1 MHSHL
6 ISSILAWVPGL
17 GTLGIGLRSA
27 KIIGLILLAVGAYL
41 WIRQSGYTAAVEK
54 YKVERAKAIEKNAKE
69 NQQLKDAAHKD
80 ELEHQTTITKSQEKL
95 KRSTDEIKSLK
106 PSQCLD
112 VRLDAIGLR

>member
-1 MHSHL
+1 MLHL

-27 KIIGLILLAVGAYL
+27 KIIGLILLVAGAYL

-54 YKVERAKAIEKNAKE
+54 YKAAQAEAIKKDAKE
-69 NQQLKDAAHKD
+69 NKEILKESHRD
-80 ELEHQTTITKSQEKL
+80 ELEHQTEVTKSQAKL
-95 KRSTDEIKSLK
+95 ESEENEIKSLK